1 MNNKQTTPAAAAAAA
16 PAKVTGLKLSAA
28 AASKFKPSAKLQRS
42 ISSNVA
48 AAAKVGKQDV
58 SVICTAAV
66 LIHELSLE
74 VKTANKGKAKSDPTY
89 VTFVDTIGDIFGID
103 KFDYSRT
110 YRKVADA
117 ILSNYGGD
125 PAKLAAAY
133 LDTTP
138 KRPSA
143 SGLVKFITPAK
154 DESESKDGPVKVTF
168 NLTSGKVTGAGQLTP
183 KQVKELKTL
192 FNGFILG
199 YDGK

>member
-1 MNNKQTTPAAAAAAA
+1 MNNKQTTPAAAAAA
-16 PAKVTGLKLSAA
+16 PAKVTGTKVSAA
-28 AASKFKPSAKLQRS
+28 AASKFQPSAKLRRA
-42 ISSNVA
+42 INSNVS

-58 SVICTAAV
+58 SVICEASV
-66 LIHELSLE
+66 LIHELSIE

-89 VTFVDTIGDIFGID
+89 TTFVDTIGDIFGID

-183 KQVKELKTL
+183 KQLKELKTL